1 MSRVLLADDPDLAP
15 RLDRLRNALGG
26 VWDLL
31 LCPADQVTFWKE
43 SGLLQPEGRVT
54 PIAEIDSALPAS
66 EAADVVVA
74 GTTPELL
81 KVASRLAF
89 RYGAQTVVLPAAA
102 QTADWIF
109 SLYPLSE
116 GTPPRVRGVLE
127 HRQSGAIEAF
137 EERLPPAVAGRHLIA
152 TCTLPVRTL
161 TTADIENQLLQN
173 VDLFRRLG
181 GEFKNLIAVGIPDD
195 ADGYRSLTV
204 TFGGEGAGHLAWSLQ
219 PGGAFDWQLKG
230 ADRADMVLRQTADGR
245 YVMDGVGSN
254 VTGPAT
260 VAWENILR
268 AFDDLAALRR
278 SLKRRRMVEL
288 QTETISERAQF
299 KSLMS
304 ASGCGLLVM
313 TLVGAVALLGLGAA
327 LDPRESLQRTSERAG
342 LILRADHFVA
352 DQSTLTADAAA
363 EWPGMIR
370 RLSHSAAPILVE
382 RVDGQLD
389 AQRREGLVDDLKK
402 AGVPGPASRIEMY
415 RFRGDLFLGLLTAA
429 WVALFL
435 PLGIFLAVQALLLV
449 APKTDRAA
457 L

>member
-1 MSRVLLADDPDLAP
+1 MRVLLADDPDLAP
-15 RLDRLRNALGG
+15 RLDRLRDALGG
-26 VWDLL
+26 AWDLL
-31 LCPADQVTFWKE
+31 LCPADQSPFWAK
-43 SGLLQPEGRVT
+43 SGLLGPKGRVT
-54 PIAEIDSALPAS
+54 PIAQIDSALPAS

-89 RYGAQTVVLPAAA
+89 RRGSQTAVLPAAA

-116 GTPPRVRGVLE
+116 GVPPRVRGVLE
-127 HRQSGAIEAF
+127 HRQSGVVEAF
-137 EERLPPAVAGRHLIA
+137 EQRLPPAVAGRHLIA

-161 TTADIENQLLQN
+161 TTADIENQLVQN

-219 PGGAFDWQLKG
+219 PGAAFDWQLKG
-230 ADRADMVLRQTADGR
+230 ADRADMDLRGTPDGR
-245 YVMDGVGSN
+245 FQMDGVDSR
-254 VTGPAT
+254 VAGPAT
-260 VAWENILR
+260 VDWENVLR

-313 TLVGAVALLGLGAA
+313 TLIGAVVLLALGAA

-342 LILRADHFVA
+342 LVLRADDFVA
-352 DQSTLTADAAA
+352 DQAALVPDASA
-363 EWPGMIR
+363 EWPGMVR

-382 RVDGQLD
+382 RVSEQLD
-389 AQRREGLVDDLKK
+389 GRRRETLVQDLQE
-402 AGVPGPASRIEMY
+402 AGVPGPASRVEMY
-415 RFRGDLFLGLLTAA
+415 RFRGDLFLKLLTAA
-429 WVALFL
+429 WIVLFL

-449 APKTDRAA
+449 APKTDHAPT
-457 L
+457 